1 MRIRIPR
8 FLTRWWDRYGDWA
21 NVPVWQRTVFGLH
34 LEVRRLD
41 IQVAIGFLFTVGYSW
56 VSAGWFEALRQ
67 GTLFIFLGMVALWF
81 FPRDD

>member
-8 FLTRWWDRYGDWA
+8 FLARWWDRYGDWG
-21 NVPVWQRTVFGLH
+21 NVPVWQRTVFGRH

-41 IQVAIGFLFTVGYSW
+41 IQVAIGFLFTVAYSW
-56 VSAGWFEALRQ
+56 VSSGWFEALRQ
-67 GTLFIFLGMVALWF
+67 GTLFIFIAMVALWF